1 MKPRYTEI
9 APRTALS
16 NYIHCLWFFE
26 GDESEIQRIVPDGRC
41 ELIVHCGAPYR
52 EVSGTRQPRALFA
65 GQLTR
70 PLHLKPV
77 AHTGVIAVRFRMAG
91 AFAFT
96 HKPLSRFT
104 DRRVTLANL
113 HSRALA
119 SRLTREIGA
128 AKTDK
133 ARANILQ
140 DYVAE
145 RIAEAPD
152 GPDTV
157 IEDCVARLSRG
168 AKLDDLRRITGLAPR
183 ALQRRFARSVG
194 VSPRMLA
201 SLIRFRRVFDAL
213 READA
218 QNWTEAAQA
227 AGYFDHPQLARDFRR
242 FVGCTARQ
250 FVRGGEG
257 LAASLAAL

>member
-1 MKPRYTEI
+1 M
-9 APRTALS
+9 
-16 NYIHCLWFFE
+16 
-26 GDESEIQRIVPDGRC
+26 PDGRC
-41 ELIVHCGAPYR
+41 ELIVHYGTPYR
-52 EVSGTRQPRALFA
+52 EVSGMRQPRALFA

-77 AHTGVIAVRFRMAG
+77 AYAGVIAVRFRMAG

-96 HKPLSRFT
+96 HQPLSRFT
-104 DRRVTLANL
+104 DKRVALSDL
-113 HSRALA
+113 YGRASA
-119 SRLTREIGA
+119 SRLVREIRV
-128 AKTDK
+128 AKNGT
-133 ARANILQ
+133 ARARILQ
-140 DYVAE
+140 DYVAA
-145 RIAEAPD
+145 RIAEAPEAID
-152 GPDTV
+152 AV
-157 IEDCVARLSRG
+157 VEDCVERLGRG
-168 AKLDDLRRITGLAPR
+168 AKPEDLRRATGLAPR
-183 ALQRRFARSVG
+183 ALQRRFARAVG

-213 READA
+213 RDADA

-250 FVRGGEG
+250 FACGGEG